1 MEDSIL
7 LTIFALILIGYVVL
21 YIWGRRYLEHF
32 APRFSPD
39 GTPQRSAKELQRP
52 ILAPGEKE
60 VHVDQGSVERSAVF
74 QNEGSREAS
83 QKQISDA
90 MTRYPLDWSTQ
101 GPNSQLFQDGQVA
114 NDEPS
119 WNLKAYKGVKAV
131 NAATAQFPTA
141 DIPSP
146 FGPNSPPQYSGL
158 ASANEITPL
167 EADAVPL
174 EEKEEKL
181 LKTYE
186 PKASKG
192 LLEYAVEDVKHLIER
207 IYDARGE
214 VAEVVKSKQGSNVWE
229 VIEVREKSPTIVW
242 EDEAQQMRGENSI
255 PVPYAASDALNPFL
269 GARDSARKGKNDL
282 SPQLQRMYEPTY
294 PVPAWN

>member
-21 YIWGRRYLEHF
+21 YVWGRRYLEHF
-32 APRFSPD
+32 APRFSPE
-39 GTPQRSAKELQRP
+39 GKPQASAKELQRP

-60 VHVDQGSVERSAVF
+60 VPVESVERSVVF

-101 GPNSQLFQDGQVA
+101 GPNSQLFQDGQDT
-114 NDEPS
+114 DEPS
-119 WNLKAYKGVKAV
+119 GNLKPSKGVKAV

-167 EADAVPL
+167 ETDAVPL
-174 EEKEEKL
+174 RKHEEKL

-207 IYDARGE
+207 IYDGRGE
-214 VAEVVKSKQGSNVWE
+214 VAEVVKSKQGPNVWE
-229 VIEVREKSPTIVW
+229 VIEVREKNPTIVW
-242 EDEAQQMRGENSI
+242 EDQAQQMRGENTI

-269 GARDSARKGKNDL
+269 GARESSRKGKNDL